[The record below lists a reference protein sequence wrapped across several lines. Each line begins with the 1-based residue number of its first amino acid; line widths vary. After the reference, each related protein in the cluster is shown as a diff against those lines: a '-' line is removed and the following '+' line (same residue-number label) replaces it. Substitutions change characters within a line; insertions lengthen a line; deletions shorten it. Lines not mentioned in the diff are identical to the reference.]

1 MRIKT
6 ALTAAAA
13 AALLLVPVRGEAQV
27 AVGPT
32 LAFHDE
38 ADFGVG
44 AMITSPLPSL
54 GEGLGLM
61 GDFTFFFPGDDA
73 FFDNQVDVDFWELN
87 ANLTW
92 DIPVEDR
99 PVAPFVLGGLNLANV
114 SVDIEGSE
122 LGGSNSDTEI
132 GLNIGGGLRF
142 PAGNLEPL
150 VGIRAELSGGEGVVI
165 FGALP
170 FTLGGG

>member
-1 MRIKT
+1 MRIQT
-6 ALTAAAA
+6 ALSAAAA
-13 AALLLVPVRGEAQV
+13 AAFILIPARGDAQV

-32 LAFHDE
+32 LAFHDD

-44 AMITSPLPSL
+44 AMITAPTPSL

-61 GDFTFFFPGDDA
+61 GDFTLFFPDG
-73 FFDNQVDVDFWELN
+73 DVDYWEIN
-87 ANLTW
+87 ANVTW

-99 PVAPFVLGGLNLANV
+99 PVAPFVLGGLNLANI
-114 SVDIEGSE
+114 SVDIPDSALGADDSNTE
-122 LGGSNSDTEI
+122 L

-170 FTLGGG
+170 FAFGGA